1 MELLDFVNSFEENIN
16 QQQLLLL
23 LLLHRIRNILNAA
36 ENAEGEAALPA
47 LCEIKAM
54 QERCKK

>member
-23 LLLHRIRNILNAA
+23 LLLHRIRNILNAP
-36 ENAEGEAALPA
+36 EDAEGEAALPA
-47 LCEIKAM
+47 LAEIKAM

>member
-23 LLLHRIRNILNAA
+23 LLLHRIRNILNTP

>member
-23 LLLHRIRNILNAA
+23 LLLHRIRNTLNAP
-36 ENAEGEAALPA
+36 EDAEGEAALPA
-47 LCEIKAM
+47 LAEIRAM